1 MRTSRTRVTRIV
13 ANRVAANR
21 VAATLVS
28 AAFLV
33 GVSVAPATAAPPP
46 DDDHSAITYPH
57 DYVYPPLSTYLKLD
71 TTVPEFKLPGCSG
84 LLSPNA
90 ATLFGASLSAV
101 TPSDDGSYSPAIS
114 AIIAA
119 NDGTVCAWQ
128 VDKTKNVIQF
138 SVTPI
143 SEYQRRLILDDWLT
157 RHGTTGIGVG
167 GRNVILTSGLVD
179 TESAAL
185 LESGLYITATP
196 VDGTL
201 FPAFIQDQA
210 DHLYYLTH

>member
-13 ANRVAANR
+13 A
-21 VAATLVS
+21 TLVG
-28 AAFLV
+28 AAFLF
-33 GVSVAPATAAPPP
+33 GVSMTPAVAAPTPP
-46 DDDHSAITYPH
+46 DDHNAITHPH
-57 DYVYPPLSTYLKLD
+57 QYSYPPLTKYLKLD

-84 LLSPNA
+84 LLSPAA
-90 ATLFGASLSAV
+90 ATLFGTSLSAV
-101 TPSDDGSYSPAIS
+101 APSDDGSYSPAIS
-114 AIIAA
+114 AIIAE
-119 NDGTVCAWQ
+119 NDGAVCAWQ

-143 SEYQRRLILDDWLT
+143 SEYQRELILDDWLT
-157 RHGTTGIGVG
+157 RHGTTGSGVG

-185 LESGLYITATP
+185 LEWGLYITATP

>member
-1 MRTSRTRVTRIV
+1 MRTSRTRVTQI
-13 ANRVAANR
+13 
-21 VAATLVS
+21 AATFVG

-33 GVSVAPATAAPPP
+33 GASMTPAVAAPPP
-46 DDDHSAITYPH
+46 ADDHNDITYPH
-57 DYVYPPLSTYLKLD
+57 DYVYPPLSKYLKLD

-90 ATLFGASLSAV
+90 TTLFGAGLSAV
-101 TPSDDGSYSPAIS
+101 TPTDDGSYSPAIS
-114 AIIAA
+114 AIIAE
-119 NDGTVCAWQ
+119 NEGTVCAWQ

-143 SEYQRRLILDDWLT
+143 SEYQRQLILDDWLT
-157 RHGTTGIGVG
+157 RHGTTGSGVG
-167 GRNVILTSGLVD
+167 GRNVILTSGLTL

-185 LESGLYITATP
+185 LEEGLYITATP
-196 VDGTL
+196 VDGSL

>member
-1 MRTSRTRVTRIV
+1 MEQPMRTSRTRVTQIG
-13 ANRVAANR
+13 ASLLGAA
-21 VAATLVS
+21 L
-28 AAFLV
+28 LV

-46 DDDHSAITYPH
+46 DDDHTAITFPH
-57 DYVYPPLSTYLKLD
+57 QYSYPPVTKYLKLD

-90 ATLFGASLSAV
+90 TTLFGTSLSAV
-101 TPSDDGSYSPAIS
+101 APSDDGSYSPAIS
-114 AIIAA
+114 AIIAE
-119 NDGTVCAWQ
+119 NDGTVCAWH

-143 SEYQRRLILDDWLT
+143 SEYQRQVILDDWLA
-157 RHGTTGIGVG
+157 RHGTIGSGVG
-167 GRNVILTSGLVD
+167 GRNVILTSGLAD

-185 LESGLYITATP
+185 LEWGLYITATP

-210 DHLYYLTH
+210 DHLYHLTH

>member
-1 MRTSRTRVTRIV
+1 MRTSRTRVTQI
-13 ANRVAANR
+13 AAS
-21 VAATLVS
+21 LVG
-28 AAFLV
+28 AAFLL
-33 GVSVAPATAAPPP
+33 GASVAPAVAAPPP
-46 DDDHSAITYPH
+46 VDDHNDITYPH
-57 DYVYPPLSTYLKLD
+57 DDVYPPLSTYLKLD

-90 ATLFGASLSAV
+90 ATLFGASLSPV
-101 TPSDDGSYSPAIS
+101 TPTDDGSYSPAIS
-114 AIIAA
+114 AIIAENA
-119 NDGTVCAWQ
+119 GTVCAWQ

-157 RHGTTGIGVG
+157 RHGTTGSGVG
-167 GRNVILTSGLVD
+167 GRNAIIGVD
-179 TESAAL
+179 GVHTESAAL
-185 LESGLYITATP
+185 LEWGLYITATP

-210 DHLYYLTH
+210 DHVYYLTH